1 MKPLRAQTDPA
12 KAVEPA
18 STSQHSHSS
27 AARFSTIGLFIL
39 GLLFALHEASTVVAP
54 MAAALVVGVVLSRI
68 GDRAQAL
75 GVPPFLAASAFVLA
89 TAAGIVLAAS
99 ALTSRISSLIERAPA
114 IASRL
119 SGVVESWTR
128 PLQALKIQIFGG
140 GEHATV
146 AAPSLDMNAITGVL
160 GGLTPAVGGA
170 LIFLAT
176 LFFFVAGKA
185 DMRRKIVFASEGRER
200 RLSTLRIL
208 NGVEEALAHYF
219 GSAALVYGALAVFT
233 SLLAWATGLG
243 APFLWGIFVFVA
255 CFVPFLGVAIVFAA
269 LLAAGLASHD
279 SILAGMAPALV
290 YFVAHLVLENAAL
303 PAIVGNRF
311 EVNPFLVFVSIVF
324 WTWMWGAIGAVIASP
339 LLLIFKIVQDELR
352 DNEETPTLPS

>member
-1 MKPLRAQTDPA
+1 M
-12 KAVEPA
+12 
-18 STSQHSHSS
+18 
-27 AARFSTIGLFIL
+27 
-39 GLLFALHEASTVVAP
+39 
-54 MAAALVVGVVLSRI
+54 
-68 GDRAQAL
+68 
-75 GVPPFLAASAFVLA
+75 
-89 TAAGIVLAAS
+89 
-99 ALTSRISSLIERAPA
+99 
-114 IASRL
+114 
-119 SGVVESWTR
+119 
-128 PLQALKIQIFGG
+128 
-140 GEHATV
+140 
-146 AAPSLDMNAITGVL
+146 
-160 GGLTPAVGGA
+160 
-170 LIFLAT
+170 
-176 LFFFVAGKA
+176 
-185 DMRRKIVFASEGRER
+185 
-200 RLSTLRIL
+200 
-208 NGVEEALAHYF
+208 
-219 GSAALVYGALAVFT
+219 FT